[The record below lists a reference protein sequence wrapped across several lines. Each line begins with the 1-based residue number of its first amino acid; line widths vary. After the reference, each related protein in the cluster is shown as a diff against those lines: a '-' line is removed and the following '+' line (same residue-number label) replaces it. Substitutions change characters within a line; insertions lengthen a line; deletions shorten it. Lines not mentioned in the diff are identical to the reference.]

1 MAKETKAER
10 TLREATES
18 MERQVQAASTYLTRM
33 LALVERAQK
42 ANFELEVKNSTFV
55 LRDRDEDERDVRLC
69 TLYPEYTTW
78 NDDQLASCEWDLTY
92 KEEATKESNR
102 KFLATQVALA
112 KLSKEEKEL
121 LGL

>member
-18 MERQVQAASTYLTRM
+18 MARQAEERATYPARL
-33 LALVERAQK
+33 LAWLERAQD
-42 ANFELEVKNSTFV
+42 ANFELRLKDGMYLMS
-55 LRDRDEDERDVRLC
+55 DRDERYAETVVLA
-69 TLYPEYTTW
+69 PFYTEQNEAALNGFTW
-78 NDDQLASCEWDLTY
+78 TVTY
-92 KEEATKESNR
+92 KAGQTAEANR
-102 KFLATQVALA
+102 KFLAKQSALA

>member
-18 MERQVQAASTYLTRM
+18 VARVAEERATYLARL
-33 LALVERAQK
+33 LAWMERAQD
-42 ANFELEVKNSTFV
+42 ANFELRLNDGMFT
-55 LRDRDEDERDVRLC
+55 LYDRDERDPDTAVLAP
-69 TLYPEYTTW
+69 YYNEYTDEALRNFSW
-78 NDDQLASCEWDLTY
+78 EVER

-102 KFLATQVALA
+102 KFLAKQCARA